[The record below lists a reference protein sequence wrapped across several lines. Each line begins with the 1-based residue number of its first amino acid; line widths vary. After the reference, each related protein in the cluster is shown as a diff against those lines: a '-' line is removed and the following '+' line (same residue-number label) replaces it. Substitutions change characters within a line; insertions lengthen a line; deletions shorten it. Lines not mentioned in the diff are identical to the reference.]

1 MKSIAYIAGFI
12 CGLIFVAI
20 GLFICKK
27 VGDKKYGKSEKPYYD
42 ERQLAIRGKAFR
54 FGFIIYSVLEFI
66 MIGIS
71 ACEIKLPL
79 SDSYI
84 HGIIFFTAF
93 LGFIIYS
100 IWTDA
105 YFQNG
110 EKKGTWAII
119 IVFAAF
125 INLFAAIMPKI
136 RGGNIG
142 LANLLIT
149 IFLVIILANAW
160 TKKIV
165 DNKSANEE

>member
-27 VGDKKYGKSEKPYYD
+27 IGDKKYGKSEKPYYD

-66 MIGIS
+66 MIGLS
-71 ACEIKLPL
+71 VCEIKLPL

-110 EKKGTWAII
+110 ERKGTWALII
-119 IVFAAF
+119 TFATF
-125 INLFAAIMPKI
+125 INIFAAIFPKI
-136 RGGNIG
+136 RGGNLS

-160 TKKIV
+160 AKKLV
-165 DNKSANEE
+165 DNKSAKEE